1 MSIPDEA
8 IIGTAIIIA
17 AMQSDPEVVALK
29 QQITD
34 LEGKVAALPKDLL
47 PRWQ

>member
-17 AMQSDPEVVALK
+17 AMQSDPVVVALK
-29 QQITD
+29 QQRED
-34 LEGKVAALPKDLL
+34 LESKIAALPKELL
-47 PRWQ
+47 PCWW